1 MAARV
6 DKRPTLGNA
15 YHFVFYFMLFLTAK
29 SIINN
34 RSLHKMNID
43 WKKQNYKTDVS
54 YISGTPMKK
63 VKNKPNLL
71 EVRF

>member
-34 RSLHKMNID
+34 RSLHK
-43 WKKQNYKTDVS
+43 KKDAL
-54 YISGTPMKK
+54 YINGTPIKK
-63 VKNKPNLL
+63 VKNKHNLL